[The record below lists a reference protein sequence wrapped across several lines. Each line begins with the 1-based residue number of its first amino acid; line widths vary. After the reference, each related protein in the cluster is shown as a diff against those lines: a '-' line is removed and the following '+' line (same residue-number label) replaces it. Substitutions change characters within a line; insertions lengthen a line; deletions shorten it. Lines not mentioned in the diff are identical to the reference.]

1 MEALELVPLAR
12 VTVAAGE
19 RHRVTG
25 GPFGDRLVVA
35 IGEGRWEGERL
46 RGSVVGAG
54 GDWAVPGPDGVT
66 LLDVRQVLRTD
77 DGATVFVTYTGR
89 SDRARGTYT
98 VAPTFETGDDRY
110 RWLNAVQAVGKGR
123 LDDDGRLVYEMY
135 EVR

>member
-1 MEALELVPLAR
+1 MGGLELVPLAR

-19 RHRVTG
+19 RHRVDG

-35 IGEGRWEGERL
+35 ISEGRWEGERL

-54 GDWAVPGPDGVT
+54 GDWAVPGSGDVT

-77 DGATVFVTYTGR
+77 DGATVYVTYTGR

-98 VAPTFETGDDRY
+98 VAPTFETGDERY

-123 LDDDGRLVYEMY
+123 VEDGRLVYEMY